1 MLNAIGYPILPKTR
15 YEWFAKPY
23 SLVVSLHY
31 MMHPYLGARAAWVQV
46 ASAIS
51 SFGIIY
57 QKKGVAHV
65 PISPIKC

>member
-1 MLNAIGYPILPKTR
+1 VIFPDEHFLRG
-15 YEWFAKPY
+15 
-23 SLVVSLHY
+23 
-31 MMHPYLGARAAWVQV
+31 AWVQV

-65 PISPIKC
+65 PIPPIKC

>member
-1 MLNAIGYPILPKTR
+1 MSNCLRCNFLTFIKKLFRMVIC
-15 YEWFAKPY
+15 
-23 SLVVSLHY
+23 
-31 MMHPYLGARAAWVQV
+31 LGGNKFETTWAQV

-65 PISPIKC
+65 PIPPIKC